1 MEYDID
7 ASALSN
13 SISQTVPLNKNQL
26 GSIGFQ
32 NWDAL
37 NKCGLD
43 IIKEN
48 RMCLFIYIN
57 ILSPFPSSRSFPIR
71 CSEVFLFESQLQISK
86 TNLLLHPI
94 TNGSQRN

>member
-13 SISQTVPLNKNQL
+13 SISHTVPLNKSQP
-26 GSIGFQ
+26 SVIGFQ

-37 NKCGLD
+37 DKCGLD

-48 RMCLFIYIN
+48 RMRLII
-57 ILSPFPSSRSFPIR
+57 
-71 CSEVFLFESQLQISK
+71 
-86 TNLLLHPI
+86 
-94 TNGSQRN
+94 

>member
-1 MEYDID
+1 MRSFTSTLKPVYYQSQMEYDID

-26 GSIGFQ
+26 GTIGFQ

-37 NKCGLD
+37 NKCGPD

-48 RMCLFIYIN
+48 
-57 ILSPFPSSRSFPIR
+57 
-71 CSEVFLFESQLQISK
+71 
-86 TNLLLHPI
+86 
-94 TNGSQRN
+94 